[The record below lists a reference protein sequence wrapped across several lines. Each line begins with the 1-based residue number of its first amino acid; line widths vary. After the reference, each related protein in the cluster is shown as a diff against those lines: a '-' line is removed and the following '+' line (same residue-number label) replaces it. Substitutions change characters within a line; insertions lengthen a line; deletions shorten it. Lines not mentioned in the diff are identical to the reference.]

1 MVNQCQQWSFQSQ
14 DVFQFNPVCST
25 VNDIADF
32 IMLIEH
38 ERILGTK
45 TIVVFKAFVTF
56 RIICFELIL

>member
-1 MVNQCQQWSFQSQ
+1 M
-14 DVFQFNPVCST
+14 CST